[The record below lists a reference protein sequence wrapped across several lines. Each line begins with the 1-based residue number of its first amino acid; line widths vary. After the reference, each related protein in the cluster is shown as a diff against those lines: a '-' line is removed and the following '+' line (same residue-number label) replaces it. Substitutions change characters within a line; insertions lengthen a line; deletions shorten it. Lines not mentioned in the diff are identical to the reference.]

1 MANQHNGLKQVRHL
15 GNYFGSRRVILET
28 GNKVV
33 YKLASIASLVPVT
46 YCWKKNYPQVT
57 QLCTNAS
64 TLVNQST

>member
-33 YKLASIASLVPVT
+33 YKLASIASLVSVT